1 MVGPVLA
8 TAVRAVLVGVWRL
21 AWWCWRHKRHTAAL
35 AVAGVVSWLVG
46 GTRLFTLVLLA
57 VAVPSLV
64 GAWWREVDPV
74 GFERWC
80 AGPWRRVRLS
90 WWWRR
95 SWPGM
100 SQVLDLGRE
109 HTTTA
114 KDGDQVTVWR
124 PARAR
129 VKATSTTL
137 HVRVRVPAGKTAAHV
152 LAQAEAVAAMAGA
165 SSVRAEKA
173 SPSVAVWHLC
183 MVRVLDTP
191 RPSAPPT
198 SARGPVVLGR
208 REDGTDLTWD
218 PWVDAHIGLQGQT
231 RGGKSHG
238 VQTLLAGLSMR
249 TDVVVTGCDP
259 SGILLGPWCAG
270 RGGAWIATGTRD
282 MTAHAAVLTALVTE
296 MDHRI
301 ATLTHAGVD
310 KLTRFTPATPVL
322 VVVLEEYPG
331 LLAAARSD
339 DDTTGR
345 KAGDRITPLIERQVG
360 RLVREGAKVGVRVVV
375 LAQRMSAKT
384 LDTDDRANLP
394 TRITLRCDS
403 TDSIRMLHDGID
415 VDPADVRAFP
425 PGICLTETPG
435 HPLTRARLDSTTYA
449 TYLRRVEDG
458 THATNTT
465 PSAWQAPA
473 LAATHD
479 VTRVSG
485 HVHEPGASLVEG
497 TPKTRR
503 TRNTRPK
510 NTTSTDTV
518 TDTSTTATDE
528 KGEAA

>member
-1 MVGPVLA
+1 
-8 TAVRAVLVGVWRL
+8 
-21 AWWCWRHKRHTAAL
+21 
-35 AVAGVVSWLVG
+35 
-46 GTRLFTLVLLA
+46 
-57 VAVPSLV
+57 
-64 GAWWREVDPV
+64 
-74 GFERWC
+74 
-80 AGPWRRVRLS
+80 
-90 WWWRR
+90 
-95 SWPGM
+95 M

-114 KDGDQVTVWR
+114 KDGDPVTVWR

-129 VKATSTTL
+129 VKTTSTTL

-191 RPSAPPT
+191 RPSTPPT

-218 PWVDAHIGLQGQT
+218 PWTDAHIGLQGQT

-238 VQTLLAGLSMR
+238 VQTLLAGVSMR

-259 SGILLGPWCAG
+259 SGILLGPWTNG

-282 MTAHAAVLTALVTE
+282 MTQHAAVLTALVTE

-301 ATLTHAGVD
+301 ATLTQAGVD
-310 KLTRFTPATPVL
+310 KLTRFTAATPVL

-345 KAGDRITPLIERQVG
+345 KAGDRITPVIERQVG

-403 TDSIRMLHDGID
+403 TDSIRMLHDGTD

-425 PGICLTETPG
+425 PGVALVETPG
-435 HPLTRARLDSTTYA
+435 HPLTRARLDATTYA

-479 VTRVSG
+479 VTRVSA

-497 TPKTRR
+497 TPTPKNRR
-503 TRNTRPK
+503 TR
-510 NTTSTDTV
+510 TTKTTT
-518 TDTSTTATDE
+518 TDTSTSPVTDAGTIDMTSSSSTVPKE
-528 KGEAA
+528 EGEAA